1 MGLVFS
7 LTMLP
12 CYVLLDLETTGG
24 NPLNCRITEIAAVRV
39 ENGLEV
45 ARWSTLV
52 NPGTGIPP
60 LIQSLTGISNTMV
73 ADAPTFDEVGAT
85 LLKLLE
91 GAVLVAHNVRFDHG
105 FLLNEYAR
113 MDIPLR
119 VKTLC
124 TVRLSRKLYPQHKS
138 HGLDAIMQR
147 HGLSTGLSTLSRHR
161 AMGDVDLM
169 QSFLQTAMQELGAD
183 KVIEQAQILLQGS
196 AALPPHLETN
206 VADIPET
213 AGVYL
218 FYGEPSEHSGSA
230 HLKNV
235 QIPLYV
241 GKSIKLRSRVMS
253 HFQAAGREAREM
265 RIAQEIRRV
274 EWIETAGE
282 LGALLLE
289 ARLVKELQPLLNRQL
304 RRERALC
311 AWRLDE
317 NPNAKPQMTLVR
329 GDDLQPREFGQMYG
343 VYRSKNQALSGL
355 RELADT
361 HGLCHQALGLAS
373 GKGRC
378 FAHQIGRCK
387 GVCCG
392 GEKPELHHLRLKLAL
407 KQQQL
412 RVWPHAG
419 KIGLREYNA
428 RTGRSDMHIFDQW
441 CHLATVQ
448 NDAELDDI
456 LFSNTS
462 LAFDL
467 DTYRLLLKHLAAP
480 HKAGLELKM
489 LAQPSNNKIDV

>member
-1 MGLVFS
+1 
-7 LTMLP
+7 MLP

-24 NPLNCRITEIAAVRV
+24 NPLDCRITEIAAVRV

-52 NPGTGIPP
+52 NPGTRIPP
-60 LIQSLTGISNTMV
+60 LIQNLTGISNAMV
-73 ADAPTFDEVGAT
+73 ADAPSFDEVGAT
-85 LLKLLE
+85 LLKLLDV
-91 GAVLVAHNVRFDHG
+91 AVLVAHNVRFDHG

-113 MDIPLR
+113 MDVALR

-147 HGLSTGLSTLSRHR
+147 HGLTTLSRHR
-161 AMGDVDLM
+161 AMGDVDLV
-169 QSFLQTAMQELGAD
+169 QGFLQVATQELGAD
-183 KVIEQAQILLQGS
+183 KVSQQAALLMQGS

-206 VADIPET
+206 VAEMPET

-218 FYGEPSEHSGSA
+218 FYGEAIETTP
-230 HLKNV
+230 
-235 QIPLYV
+235 QIPLYI

-289 ARLVKELQPLLNRQL
+289 ARLVKQMQPLLNRKL
-304 RRERALC
+304 RRENQFC

-317 NPNAKPQMTLVR
+317 NPNAKPLLKLVR

-355 RELADT
+355 RELSDM
-361 HGLCHQALGLAS
+361 HGLCHQALGLES

-428 RTGRSDMHIFDQW
+428 HTGRSEMHVFDQW

-448 NDAELDDI
+448 NEAELEDI
-456 LFSNTS
+456 ISANSS

-489 LAQPSNNKIDV
+489 LANDQKTAK

>member
-1 MGLVFS
+1 
-7 LTMLP
+7 MLP

-24 NPLNCRITEIAAVRV
+24 NPLDCRITEIAAVRV
-39 ENGLEV
+39 ENGQEV

-52 NPGTGIPP
+52 NPGTRIPP
-60 LIQSLTGISNTMV
+60 LIQNLTGISNAMV
-73 ADAPTFDEVGAT
+73 ADAPPFDEVGAT
-85 LLKLLE
+85 LLNLLY

-105 FLLNEYAR
+105 FLLQEYAR
-113 MDIPLR
+113 MDVALR

-124 TVRLSRKLYPQHKS
+124 TVRLSRKLYPHHKS

-147 HGLSTGLSTLSRHR
+147 HGLTTLSRHR

-169 QSFLQTAMQELGAD
+169 QGFLMVATQELGPDA
-183 KVIEQAQILLQGS
+183 VSQQAQILLQGS
-196 AALPPHLETN
+196 AAVPPHLETN

-213 AGVYL
+213 VGVYL
-218 FYGEPSEHSGSA
+218 FYGEQPESTEKSAAEHRKA
-230 HLKNV
+230 A

-289 ARLVKELQPLLNRQL
+289 ARLVKDMQPLLNRQL
-304 RRERALC
+304 RRERTLC
-311 AWRLDE
+311 AWRLDD
-317 NPNAKPQMTLVR
+317 NPSAKPLVTLVR

-361 HGLCHQALGLAS
+361 HGLCHQALGLES

-428 RTGRSDMHIFDQW
+428 QTGRSEMHVFDQW

-448 NDAELDDI
+448 NEAELDDI
-456 LFSNTS
+456 INANTS

-489 LAQPSNNKIDV
+489 LISIKKTTD

>member
-1 MGLVFS
+1 
-7 LTMLP
+7 MLP

-39 ENGLEV
+39 ENGVEV

-52 NPGTGIPP
+52 NPGTRIPP
-60 LIQSLTGISNTMV
+60 LIQGLTGISDAMV
-73 ADAPTFDEVGAT
+73 FDAPPFDDVGAT

-113 MDIPLR
+113 MDVALR

-169 QSFLQTAMQELGAD
+169 QGFLQTAMQELGAD
-183 KVIEQAQILLQGS
+183 KVIKQAQILLQGS

-213 AGVYL
+213 SGVYL
-218 FYGEPSEHSGSA
+218 FYGEQPEQRPKTA
-230 HLKNV
+230 

-355 RELADT
+355 RALADT
-361 HGLCHQALGLAS
+361 HVLCHQALGLESAKS
-373 GKGRC
+373 GGGRC

-489 LAQPSNNKIDV
+489 LAQPSNSKIDV

>member
-1 MGLVFS
+1 
-7 LTMLP
+7 MLP

-24 NPLNCRITEIAAVRV
+24 NPLDCRITEIAAVRV

-52 NPGTGIPP
+52 NPGTRIPP
-60 LIQSLTGISNTMV
+60 LIQNLTGISDAMV
-73 ADAPTFDEVGAT
+73 ADAPSFDKVGAT
-85 LLKLLE
+85 LLKLLD

-105 FLLNEYAR
+105 FLLHEYAR
-113 MDIPLR
+113 MDVVLR

-124 TVRLSRKLYPQHKS
+124 TVRLSRQLYPQHKG

-147 HGLSTGLSTLSRHR
+147 HGLTTLSRHR

-169 QSFLQTAMQELGAD
+169 QGFLQVATQELGAD
-183 KVIEQAQILLQGS
+183 AISQQAQILLQGS

-218 FYGEPSEHSGSA
+218 FYGEDIEAAAVGK
-230 HLKNV
+230 KNANKSSDKNAQNRT
-235 QIPLYV
+235 QIPLYI

-253 HFQAAGREAREM
+253 HFQAASREAREM

-304 RRERALC
+304 RRERTLC

-317 NPNAKPQMTLVR
+317 NPSAKPLVTLVR
-329 GDDLQPREFGQMYG
+329 GDDLEPREFGQMYG

-361 HGLCHQALGLAS
+361 HSLCHQALGLESAKS
-373 GKGRC
+373 GGGRC

-407 KQQQL
+407 QQQQL

-428 RTGRSDMHIFDQW
+428 RTGRSEMHVFDQW

-448 NDAELDDI
+448 NEAELDDVI
-456 LFSNTS
+456 SSRTP

-489 LAQPSNNKIDV
+489 LKNVA

>member
-1 MGLVFS
+1 MGLVLNFP
-7 LTMLP
+7 MLP

-24 NPLNCRITEIAAVRV
+24 NPLDCRITEIAAVRV

-52 NPGTGIPP
+52 NPGTRIPS
-60 LIQSLTGISNTMV
+60 LIQGLTGISDAMV
-73 ADAPTFDEVGAT
+73 ADAPSFDEVGAT
-85 LLKLLE
+85 LLKLLD

-105 FLLNEYAR
+105 FLLQEYAR
-113 MDIPLR
+113 MDVALR

-124 TVRLSRKLYPQHKS
+124 TVRLSRKLYPQHKG

-147 HGLSTGLSTLSRHR
+147 HGLTTLSRHR
-161 AMGDVDLM
+161 AMGDVDLV
-169 QSFLQTAMQELGAD
+169 QGFLAIATQELGAD
-183 KVIEQAQILLQGS
+183 AVSQQAQILLQGS
-196 AALPPHLETN
+196 AAVPPHLETN

-218 FYGEPSEHSGSA
+218 FYGEPPEQSSKSA
-230 HLKNV
+230 GKSANKNT

-265 RIAQEIRRV
+265 RIAQEIRCV

-289 ARLVKELQPLLNRQL
+289 ARLVKELQPLHNRQL
-304 RRERALC
+304 RRERTLC

-317 NPNAKPQMTLVR
+317 NASAKPLVTLVR
-329 GDDLQPREFGQMYG
+329 GDDLQPREFRQMYG

-355 RELADT
+355 RELADL
-361 HGLCHQALGLAS
+361 HGLCHQALGLES

-428 RTGRSDMHIFDQW
+428 QTGRSEMHVFDQW

-448 NDAELDDI
+448 NEAELDDI
-456 LFSNTS
+456 INANTS

-467 DTYRLLLKHLAAP
+467 DTYRLLLKHLATP

-489 LAQPSNNKIDV
+489 LKNVE

>member
-1 MGLVFS
+1 M
-7 LTMLP
+7 P

-24 NPLNCRITEIAAVRV
+24 NPLDCRITEIAAVRV
-39 ENGLEV
+39 ENGQEV

-52 NPGTGIPP
+52 NPGTRIPP
-60 LIQSLTGISNTMV
+60 LIQNLTGISNAMV
-73 ADAPTFDEVGAT
+73 ADAPPFDEVGAT
-85 LLKLLE
+85 LLKLLD

-105 FLLNEYAR
+105 FLLNEFAR
-113 MDIPLR
+113 MDVALR

-147 HGLSTGLSTLSRHR
+147 HSLTTLSRHR
-161 AMGDVDLM
+161 AMGDVDLV
-169 QSFLQTAMQELGAD
+169 QGFLQVATQELGAD
-183 KVIEQAQILLQGS
+183 TVSQQAALLMQGS

-206 VADIPET
+206 VADMPET

-218 FYGEPSEHSGSA
+218 FYGEDIETAEQGR
-230 HLKNV
+230 KT
-235 QIPLYV
+235 QIPLYI

-274 EWIETAGE
+274 EWMETAGE

-289 ARLVKELQPLLNRQL
+289 ARLVKQMQPLLNRKL
-304 RRERALC
+304 RRENQLC

-317 NPNAKPQMTLVR
+317 NPNARPLVTLVR
-329 GDDLQPREFGQMYG
+329 GDDLQPSEFGQMYG

-355 RELADT
+355 RELADL
-361 HGLCHQALGLAS
+361 HGLCHQALGLES

-407 KQQQL
+407 NQQQL
-412 RVWPHAG
+412 RVWPYAG
-419 KIGLREYNA
+419 KIGLREHNA
-428 RTGRSDMHIFDQW
+428 QTGRTDMHVFDQW

-448 NDAELDDI
+448 NEADLEEVINA
-456 LFSNTS
+456 NTS

-489 LAQPSNNKIDV
+489 LTNVVKQPL

>member
-1 MGLVFS
+1 
-7 LTMLP
+7 MLP

-24 NPLNCRITEIAAVRV
+24 NPLDCRITEIAAVRV
-39 ENGLEV
+39 ENGQEV

-52 NPGTGIPP
+52 NPGMRIPP
-60 LIQSLTGISNTMV
+60 LIQNLTGISNTMV
-73 ADAPTFDEVGAT
+73 ADAPPFDEVGAT
-85 LLKLLE
+85 LLKLLD

-113 MDIPLR
+113 MDVALR

-124 TVRLSRKLYPQHKS
+124 TVRLSRKLYPHHKS
-138 HGLDAIMQR
+138 HGLDAIMLR
-147 HGLSTGLSTLSRHR
+147 HGLKTQFRHR
-161 AMGDVDLM
+161 AMGDVDLV
-169 QSFLQTAMQELGAD
+169 QGFLQVATQELGAEA
-183 KVIEQAQILLQGS
+183 VSQQAKLLMQGS

-206 VADIPET
+206 VADIPER

-218 FYGEPSEHSGSA
+218 FFGEQADQGGSA
-230 HLKNV
+230 QPKTA

-304 RRERALC
+304 RRERTLC

-317 NPNAKPQMTLVR
+317 NPNARPLMTLVR
-329 GDDLQPREFGQMYG
+329 GDDLQPCEFGQMYG

-355 RELADT
+355 RELADA
-361 HGLCHQALGLAS
+361 HGLCHQALGLESAKS
-373 GKGRC
+373 GGGRC

-407 KQQQL
+407 SQQQL

-419 KIGLREYNA
+419 KIGLREHNA
-428 RTGRSDMHIFDQW
+428 HTGRTDMHVFDQW

-456 LFSNTS
+456 LSANTS

-489 LAQPSNNKIDV
+489 LAHQLE

>member
-1 MGLVFS
+1 
-7 LTMLP
+7 MLP

-24 NPLNCRITEIAAVRV
+24 NPLDCRITEIAAVRV
-39 ENGLEV
+39 ENGQEV

-52 NPGTGIPP
+52 NPGMRIPP
-60 LIQSLTGISNTMV
+60 LIQNLTGISNTMV
-73 ADAPTFDEVGAT
+73 ADAPSFDEVGTT
-85 LLKLLE
+85 LLKLLD

-113 MDIPLR
+113 MDVALR

-124 TVRLSRKLYPQHKS
+124 TVRLSRKLYPQHKG

-147 HGLSTGLSTLSRHR
+147 HGLTTLSRHR
-161 AMGDVDLM
+161 AMGDVDLV
-169 QSFLQTAMQELGAD
+169 QGFLQVATQELGAD
-183 KVIEQAQILLQGS
+183 KVSQQAALLMQGS

-206 VADIPET
+206 VADMPDT

-218 FYGEPSEHSGSA
+218 FYGEPPEQSSKTALKTA
-230 HLKNV
+230 HKTA
-235 QIPLYV
+235 QIPLYI

-304 RRERALC
+304 RRERTLC
-311 AWRLDE
+311 AWRLDD
-317 NPNAKPQMTLVR
+317 NPDAKPLMTLVR
-329 GDDLQPREFGQMYG
+329 GDDLQPREFAQMYG

-361 HGLCHQALGLAS
+361 HGLCHQALGLES

-392 GEKPELHHLRLKLAL
+392 SEKPELHHLRLKLAL
-407 KQQQL
+407 SQQQL

-419 KIGLREYNA
+419 KIGLREHNA
-428 RTGRSDMHIFDQW
+428 QTGRTDMHVFDQW

-456 LFSNTS
+456 VSS
-462 LAFDL
+462 CSPLAFDL

-489 LAQPSNNKIDV
+489 LPHQLE

>member
-1 MGLVFS
+1 
-7 LTMLP
+7 MLP

-24 NPLNCRITEIAAVRV
+24 NPVNCRVTEIAAVRF
-39 ENGLEV
+39 ENGQEV
-45 ARWSTLV
+45 ARWSSLV
-52 NPGTGIPP
+52 NPGTSIPA
-60 LIQSLTGISNTMV
+60 LIQNLTGISNAMV
-73 ADAPTFDEVGAT
+73 ADAPSFDEVAPQ
-85 LLKLLE
+85 LLKLLD

-105 FLLNEYAR
+105 FLLNEFAR
-113 MDIPLR
+113 MDTPLR

-124 TVRLSRKLYPQHKS
+124 TVRLSRKLYPQYKS

-147 HGLSTGLSTLSRHR
+147 HGLTTLARHR

-169 QSFLQTAMQELGAD
+169 QGFLQIATQELGAEQ
-183 KVIEQAQILLQGS
+183 VSQQAQILLQGS
-196 AALPPHLETN
+196 AALPPMLDTN

-218 FYGEPSEHSGSA
+218 FYGEGA
-230 HLKNV
+230 
-235 QIPLYV
+235 IPLYI

-265 RIAQEIRRV
+265 RIAQEIRRI
-274 EWIETAGE
+274 EWQETAGE

-289 ARLVKELQPLLNRQL
+289 ARLVKTLQPLHNRQL
-304 RRERALC
+304 RRENTLC
-311 AWRLDE
+311 AWRLDD
-317 NPNAKPQMTLVR
+317 NPSARPLLRLVR

-361 HGLCHQALGLAS
+361 HGLCHQALGLES

-392 GEKPELHHLRLKLAL
+392 EEKPELHHLRLKLAL
-407 KQQQL
+407 QQQQL

-428 RTGRSDMHIFDQW
+428 KTGRSDLHVFDQW

-448 NDAELDDI
+448 GEAELEEA
-456 LFSNTS
+456 LASNIA

-467 DTYRLLLKHLAAP
+467 DTYRLLLKHLTAP
-480 HKAGLELKM
+480 HKAGLTL
-489 LAQPSNNKIDV
+489 LTW

>member
-1 MGLVFS
+1 
-7 LTMLP
+7 MLP

-24 NPLNCRITEIAAVRV
+24 NPLDCRITEIAAVRV

-52 NPGTGIPP
+52 NPGTRIPP
-60 LIQSLTGISNTMV
+60 LIQGLTGISDAMV
-73 ADAPTFDEVGAT
+73 ADAPSFDEVGAT
-85 LLKLLE
+85 LLKLLD

-105 FLLNEYAR
+105 FLMQEYAR
-113 MDIPLR
+113 MDVALR

-147 HGLSTGLSTLSRHR
+147 HGLTTLSRHR
-161 AMGDVDLM
+161 AMGDVDLV
-169 QSFLQTAMQELGAD
+169 QSFLHVATQELGAET
-183 KVIEQAQILLQGS
+183 VRQQAQILLQGS
-196 AALPPHLETN
+196 AAVPPHLETN

-218 FYGEPSEHSGSA
+218 FYGEGIAEKPAVS
-230 HLKNV
+230 NQT
-235 QIPLYV
+235 QIPLYI

-274 EWIETAGE
+274 AWIETAGE

-289 ARLVKELQPLLNRQL
+289 ARLVKDMQPLLNRQL
-304 RRERALC
+304 RRERTLC
-311 AWRLDE
+311 AWRLDD
-317 NPNAKPQMTLVR
+317 NPRAKPLMTLVR

-355 RELADT
+355 RELADL
-361 HGLCHQALGLAS
+361 HGLCHQALGLESAKS
-373 GKGRC
+373 GGGRC

-407 KQQQL
+407 QQQQL
-412 RVWPHAG
+412 RVWPYAG

-428 RTGRSDMHIFDQW
+428 GTGRTDMHVFEQW

-448 NDAELDDI
+448 NEAELDEV
-456 LFSNTS
+456 LSSNS
-462 LAFDL
+462 PLAFDL

-480 HKAGLELKM
+480 HKAGLELKI
-489 LAQPSNNKIDV
+489 LQNI

>member
-1 MGLVFS
+1 
-7 LTMLP
+7 
-12 CYVLLDLETTGG
+12 
-24 NPLNCRITEIAAVRV
+24 
-39 ENGLEV
+39 
-45 ARWSTLV
+45 
-52 NPGTGIPP
+52 
-60 LIQSLTGISNTMV
+60 
-73 ADAPTFDEVGAT
+73 
-85 LLKLLE
+85 
-91 GAVLVAHNVRFDHG
+91 
-105 FLLNEYAR
+105 
-113 MDIPLR
+113 
-119 VKTLC
+119 
-124 TVRLSRKLYPQHKS
+124 
-138 HGLDAIMQR
+138 
-147 HGLSTGLSTLSRHR
+147 
-161 AMGDVDLM
+161 MGDVDLM
-169 QSFLQTAMQELGAD
+169 QGFLAVATQELGAEA
-183 KVIEQAQILLQGS
+183 VRQQAQILLQGS
-196 AALPPHLETN
+196 AAVPPPLETN

-218 FYGEPSEHSGSA
+218 FYSEPPEQSPKAASKSA
-230 HLKNV
+230 KQTIQKAT

-289 ARLVKELQPLLNRQL
+289 ARLVKELQPLHNRQL
-304 RRERALC
+304 RRVRTLC
-311 AWRLDE
+311 AWRLDD
-317 NPNAKPQMTLVR
+317 NPNAKPMLTLVR

-355 RELADT
+355 RELADL
-361 HGLCHQALGLAS
+361 HGLCHQVLGLES

-428 RTGRSDMHIFDQW
+428 KTGRSEMHVFDQW

-448 NDAELDDI
+448 NEAELDDVV
-456 LFSNTS
+456 SS
-462 LAFDL
+462 CSPLAFDL
-467 DTYRLLLKHLAAP
+467 DTYRLLLKHLTAP
-480 HKAGLELKM
+480 HKAGLELK
-489 LAQPSNNKIDV
+489 LLKSNEETID

>member
-1 MGLVFS
+1 
-7 LTMLP
+7 MLP

-24 NPLNCRITEIAAVRV
+24 NPVDCRITEIAAVRV
-39 ENGLEV
+39 ENGQEV

-52 NPGTGIPP
+52 NPGTRIPP
-60 LIQSLTGISNTMV
+60 LIQNLTGISNAMV
-73 ADAPTFDEVGAT
+73 ADAPPFDEVGAT
-85 LLKLLE
+85 LLKLLD

-113 MDIPLR
+113 MDVALR

-147 HGLSTGLSTLSRHR
+147 HGLTTLSRHR
-161 AMGDVDLM
+161 AMGDVDLV
-169 QSFLQTAMQELGAD
+169 QGFLQVATQELGAD
-183 KVIEQAQILLQGS
+183 KVSQQAALLMQGS

-206 VADIPET
+206 VADMPET

-218 FYGEPSEHSGSA
+218 FYGEAIETTP
-230 HLKNV
+230 
-235 QIPLYV
+235 QIPLYI

-289 ARLVKELQPLLNRQL
+289 ARLVKQMQPLLNRKL
-304 RRERALC
+304 RRENQLC

-317 NPNAKPQMTLVR
+317 NPNAKPLMTLVR

-355 RELADT
+355 RELADM
-361 HGLCHQALGLAS
+361 HGLCHQALGLESAKS
-373 GKGRC
+373 GGGRC

-407 KQQQL
+407 QQQQL

-428 RTGRSDMHIFDQW
+428 QTGRTDMHIFDQW

-448 NDAELDDI
+448 NEAELDDVVA
-456 LFSNTS
+456 SNPP

-480 HKAGLELKM
+480 HKAGLKLKL
-489 LAQPSNNKIDV
+489 LANAQKTAK

>member
-1 MGLVFS
+1 
-7 LTMLP
+7 MLP

-39 ENGLEV
+39 ENGVEV

-52 NPGTGIPP
+52 NPGTRIPP
-60 LIQSLTGISNTMV
+60 LIQGLTGISDAMV
-73 ADAPTFDEVGAT
+73 FDAPPFDDVGAT

-113 MDIPLR
+113 MDVALR

-124 TVRLSRKLYPQHKS
+124 TVRLSRKLYPQHKG

-147 HGLSTGLSTLSRHR
+147 HGLTTLSRHR

-169 QSFLQTAMQELGAD
+169 QGFLKVATQELGAD
-183 KVIEQAQILLQGS
+183 AVSQQAHILLQGS
-196 AALPPHLETN
+196 AAVPPHLETN

-218 FYGEPSEHSGSA
+218 FYGEDVEA
-230 HLKNV
+230 VELNKKNAQIRS
-235 QIPLYV
+235 QIPLYI

-289 ARLVKELQPLLNRQL
+289 ARLVKEMQPLLNRQL
-304 RRERALC
+304 RRERTLC
-311 AWRLDE
+311 AWRLDD
-317 NPNAKPQMTLVR
+317 NPNARPLMTLVR

-343 VYRSKNQALSGL
+343 VYRSKSQAMRGL

-361 HGLCHQALGLAS
+361 HSLCHQALGLET
-373 GKGRC
+373 GRGRC

-428 RTGRSDMHIFDQW
+428 RTGRSEMHVFDQW

-456 LFSNTS
+456 TSGNTS

-467 DTYRLLLKHLAAP
+467 DTYRLLLKHLTSP
-480 HKAGLELKM
+480 HTAGLELKM
-489 LAQPSNNKIDV
+489 LSLPMNKLKF

>member
-1 MGLVFS
+1 
-7 LTMLP
+7 MLP

-24 NPLNCRITEIAAVRV
+24 NPLDCRITEIAAVRV

-52 NPGTGIPP
+52 NPGTRIPP
-60 LIQSLTGISNTMV
+60 LIQGLTGISDAMV
-73 ADAPTFDEVGAT
+73 ADAPSFDEVGAA
-85 LLKLLE
+85 LLKLLD

-105 FLLNEYAR
+105 FLLQEYAR
-113 MDIPLR
+113 MDVALR

-124 TVRLSRKLYPQHKS
+124 TVRLSRKLYPQHKG

-147 HGLSTGLSTLSRHR
+147 HGLTTLSRHR
-161 AMGDVDLM
+161 AMGDVDLV
-169 QSFLQTAMQELGAD
+169 QGFLAVATQELGAEA
-183 KVIEQAQILLQGS
+183 VSQQAQLLLQGS
-196 AALPPHLETN
+196 AAVPPHLETN

-218 FYGEPSEHSGSA
+218 FYGEPPEQSSKTASKSA
-230 HLKNV
+230 KQTIQKTA
-235 QIPLYV
+235 QIPLYI

-289 ARLVKELQPLLNRQL
+289 ARLVKELQPLHNRQL
-304 RRERALC
+304 RRERTLC
-311 AWRLDE
+311 AWRLDD
-317 NPNAKPQMTLVR
+317 NPSAKPLVTLVR

-361 HGLCHQALGLAS
+361 HSLCHQALGLES

-419 KIGLREYNA
+419 KIGLREYNEK
-428 RTGRSDMHIFDQW
+428 TGRSEMVPLGDRAKRSRVGRHHQF
-441 CHLATVQ
+441 
-448 NDAELDDI
+448 
-456 LFSNTS
+456 
-462 LAFDL
+462 
-467 DTYRLLLKHLAAP
+467 
-480 HKAGLELKM
+480 
-489 LAQPSNNKIDV
+489 

>member
-1 MGLVFS
+1 
-7 LTMLP
+7 
-12 CYVLLDLETTGG
+12 
-24 NPLNCRITEIAAVRV
+24 
-39 ENGLEV
+39 
-45 ARWSTLV
+45 
-52 NPGTGIPP
+52 
-60 LIQSLTGISNTMV
+60 
-73 ADAPTFDEVGAT
+73 
-85 LLKLLE
+85 
-91 GAVLVAHNVRFDHG
+91 
-105 FLLNEYAR
+105 
-113 MDIPLR
+113 

-124 TVRLSRKLYPQHKS
+124 TVRLSRKLYPQHKG

-147 HGLSTGLSTLSRHR
+147 HGLTTLSRHR
-161 AMGDVDLM
+161 AMGDVDLV
-169 QSFLQTAMQELGAD
+169 QGFLAVATQELGAD
-183 KVIEQAQILLQGS
+183 AVSQQAQILLQGS
-196 AALPPHLETN
+196 AAVPPHLETN

-213 AGVYL
+213 TGVYL
-218 FYGEPSEHSGSA
+218 FYGEQPENIE
-230 HLKNV
+230 KNGTV
-235 QIPLYV
+235 RPKTDQIPLYI

-282 LGALLLE
+282 MGALLLE
-289 ARLVKELQPLLNRQL
+289 ARLVKELQPLHNRQL
-304 RRERALC
+304 RHERTLC
-311 AWRLDE
+311 AWRLDD
-317 NPNAKPQMTLVR
+317 NPNAKPLVNLVR
-329 GDDLQPREFGQMYG
+329 GDDLQPREFGQMYD

-361 HGLCHQALGLAS
+361 HGLCHQALGLES

-428 RTGRSDMHIFDQW
+428 KTGRSEMHVFDQW

-448 NDAELDDI
+448 NEAELDDI
-456 LFSNTS
+456 INANTS

-467 DTYRLLLKHLAAP
+467 DTYRLLLKYLAAP
-480 HKAGLELKM
+480 HKAGLELK
-489 LAQPSNNKIDV
+489 LLINIEKTTD

>member
-1 MGLVFS
+1 
-7 LTMLP
+7 MLP

-24 NPLNCRITEIAAVRV
+24 NPLECRITEIAAVRV
-39 ENGLEV
+39 ENGQEM

-52 NPGTGIPP
+52 NPGTRIPP
-60 LIQSLTGISNTMV
+60 MIQGLTGISDAMV
-73 ADAPTFDEVGAT
+73 ADAPPFEEVGAA
-85 LLKLLE
+85 LLKLLN

-105 FLLNEYAR
+105 FLLQEYAR
-113 MDIPLR
+113 MDVALR

-124 TVRLSRKLYPQHKS
+124 TVRLSRKLYPQHKG

-147 HGLSTGLSTLSRHR
+147 HGLTTLSRHR
-161 AMGDVDLM
+161 AMGDVDLV
-169 QSFLQTAMQELGAD
+169 QGFLQVATLELGAD
-183 KVIEQAQILLQGS
+183 AVAQQAQVLLQGS
-196 AALPPHLETN
+196 AAVPAHLETN

-218 FYGEPSEHSGSA
+218 FYGEDIEAAGVGK
-230 HLKNV
+230 KNANKNAQNRT
-235 QIPLYV
+235 QIPLYI

-253 HFQAAGREAREM
+253 HFQAATREAREM

-289 ARLVKELQPLLNRQL
+289 ARLVKELQPLHNRQL
-304 RRERALC
+304 RRERSLC
-311 AWRLDE
+311 AWRLDK
-317 NPNAKPQMTLVR
+317 NPNAKPLVTLVR

-343 VYRSKNQALSGL
+343 VYRSKNQALSSL
-355 RELADT
+355 RELADL
-361 HGLCHQALGLAS
+361 HGLCHQVLGLESAKS
-373 GKGRC
+373 GGGRC
-378 FAHQIGRCK
+378 FAHQVGRCK

-407 KQQQL
+407 QQQQL

-419 KIGLREYNA
+419 KICLREYNA
-428 RTGRSDMHIFDQW
+428 HTGRSEMHVFDQW

-448 NDAELDDI
+448 NEAELDDVI
-456 LFSNTS
+456 SSRTP

-489 LAQPSNNKIDV
+489 LKNVE

>member
-1 MGLVFS
+1 
-7 LTMLP
+7 MLP

-24 NPLNCRITEIAAVRV
+24 NPLDCRITEIAAVRV
-39 ENGLEV
+39 ENGQEV

-52 NPGTGIPP
+52 NPGTRISP
-60 LIQSLTGISNTMV
+60 LIQNLTGISNAMV
-73 ADAPTFDEVGAT
+73 ADAPPFDEVGAA
-85 LLKLLE
+85 LLKLLD

-113 MDIPLR
+113 MDVTLR

-147 HGLSTGLSTLSRHR
+147 HGLSTLSRHR
-161 AMGDVDLM
+161 AMGDVDLV
-169 QSFLQTAMQELGAD
+169 QGFLQVATRELGAD
-183 KVIEQAQILLQGS
+183 TVSQQAQLLMQGS
-196 AALPPHLETN
+196 AALPPYLETN
-206 VADIPET
+206 VADMPES

-218 FYGEPSEHSGSA
+218 FYGEATEKTEQGGYVSA
-230 HLKNV
+230 KTA
-235 QIPLYV
+235 QIPLYI

-274 EWIETAGE
+274 EWMETAGE

-289 ARLVKELQPLLNRQL
+289 ARLVKAMQPLLNRQL
-304 RRERALC
+304 RRERTLC
-311 AWRLDE
+311 VWRLDE
-317 NPNAKPQMTLVR
+317 DPSARPLMTLVR

-343 VYRSKNQALSGL
+343 VYRSKNQALRGL

-361 HGLCHQALGLAS
+361 HGLCHQVLGLESAKS
-373 GKGRC
+373 GGGRC

-419 KIGLREYNA
+419 KIALREYNA
-428 RTGRSDMHIFDQW
+428 QTGRTDMHVFDQW

-448 NDAELDDI
+448 NEAELDDVI
-456 LFSNTS
+456 SSNSS

-467 DTYRLLLKHLAAP
+467 DTYRLLLKHLTAP
-480 HKAGLELKM
+480 HKAGLELK
-489 LAQPSNNKIDV
+489 LLSN